1 MPTAVPNT
9 FTFVIA
15 IIETV
20 VALNAIVTYITTLKG
35 RKHLVETYLMDI
47 ARESDPLNLIGN
59 HFVPRSSIGSF
70 HSLKVPLNA
79 PFKDTLSYDT
89 KLTGRLL
96 VQEVAPASVVQ

>member
-59 HFVPRSSIGSF
+59 HFVPRSSIGSVYTLNT
-70 HSLKVPLNA
+70 SVKAPLKV
-79 PFKDTLSYDT
+79 TSY
-89 KLTGRLL
+89 
-96 VQEVAPASVVQ
+96 